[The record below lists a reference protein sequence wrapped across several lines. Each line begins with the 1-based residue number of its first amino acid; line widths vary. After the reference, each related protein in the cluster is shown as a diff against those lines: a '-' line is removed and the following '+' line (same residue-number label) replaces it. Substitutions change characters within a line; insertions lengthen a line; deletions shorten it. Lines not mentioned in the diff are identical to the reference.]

1 MTCEYSH
8 RLASS
13 PMELSWH
20 ASARTKAPESN
31 YGLSHQGWHALDP
44 FAMWQGDNL
53 EDIPQFEY
61 HTYYLDINEGANRQR
76 RGVLE
81 V

>member
-1 MTCEYSH
+1 MH
-8 RLASS
+8 L
-13 PMELSWH
+13 
-20 ASARTKAPESN
+20 PEQRHQSQITN